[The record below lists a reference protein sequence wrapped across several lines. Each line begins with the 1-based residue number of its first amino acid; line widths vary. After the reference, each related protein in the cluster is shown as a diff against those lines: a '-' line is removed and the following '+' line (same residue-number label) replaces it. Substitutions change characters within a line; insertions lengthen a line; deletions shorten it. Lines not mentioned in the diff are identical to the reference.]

1 VISWHQSCGILTA
14 SLVFAFPL
22 ALSLSAHEHSPSAE
36 SVPIKEAVGRF
47 IEAFN
52 RHDAHG
58 VAMAFTEDGDFT
70 SVRGA
75 TAHGRKDIEAFYAGV
90 FAGRLKAARRTANVT
105 SIRTLAPDVASVDAN
120 WEITGATSDDGKE
133 IPVRRGILTLIV
145 KKDKGV
151 WLIAVYHELELT
163 AP

>member
-1 VISWHQSCGILTA
+1 VISWNQGGWVLAA
-14 SLVFAFPL
+14 SLLIAFPL
-22 ALSLSAHEHSPSAE
+22 ALSLSGQEHSASAE

-58 VAMAFTEDGDFT
+58 VAIAFTEDGDFT

-75 TAHGRKDIEAFYAGV
+75 TAHGRKDIETFYAGV
-90 FAGRLKAARRTANVT
+90 FAGRIKAAHRTANVT

-120 WEITGATSDDGKE
+120 WEITGAASDDGKE
-133 IPVRRGILTLIV
+133 IPVRRGILTVIV
-145 KKDKGV
+145 TKDKGA
-151 WLIAVYHELELT
+151 WLITVYHELELT